1 MTTDQI
7 LALAFRWAHILA
19 AITGLGGAIFIRYAL
34 TPVLAALPDDQRRS
48 LHEAIRSRWAKFV
61 HMSIGVLLL
70 TGLYNFMVVIGP
82 KNVPPGYHMIFGI
95 KFLLALGVF
104 FTASILVGR
113 SGAAQRA
120 RENAKTWLLLNIGM
134 AITIVCLSG
143 YLRLLRDSVP
153 AKKLAPPASAAQST
167 TESATPAKPVEK

>member
-1 MTTDQI
+1 M

-34 TPVLAALPDDQRRS
+34 TPVLATLPDDQRRS

-61 HMSIGVLLL
+61 HLSIGLLL
-70 TGLYNFMVVIGP
+70 ITGLYNFMVVIGP
-82 KNVPPGYHMIFGI
+82 SNVPKIYHMIFGI

-113 SGAAQRA
+113 SGAAQKA
-120 RENAKTWLLLNIGM
+120 RQNPRMWLLLNISL
-134 AITIVCLSG
+134 AVSIVCLSG
-143 YLRLLRDSVP
+143 YLRMLRDSHRVVP
-153 AKKLAPPASAAQST
+153 VVEPASAL
-167 TESATPAKPVEK
+167 EKK

>member
-1 MTTDQI
+1 MTTDQ
-7 LALAFRWAHILA
+7 LVALAFRWAHILA

-34 TPVLAALPDDQRRS
+34 APVLANLPDEQRRN
-48 LHEAIRSRWAKFV
+48 LHEAIRTRWAKFV
-61 HMSIGVLLL
+61 HLSIAVLLI

-104 FTASILVGR
+104 FTASILIGR
-113 SGAAQRA
+113 SAAAQRA
-120 RENAKTWLLLNIGM
+120 RENPKVWLLANIGM

-143 YLRLLRDSVP
+143 YLRFLRDTVGP
-153 AKKLAPPASAAQST
+153 KAAAAQKVV
-167 TESATPAKPVEK
+167 EPATPAAPVEKK